1 MHAGFCGRLEE
12 KRPRGRPR
20 RRWEDLQE
28 VECGAWPGL
37 NRLRIWR
44 VGVILCMPY

>member
-1 MHAGFCGRLEE
+1 MVRTGFCGRLEE

-28 VECGAWPGL
+28 VEYGAWPGL
-37 NRLRIWR
+37 NRLKIGR
-44 VGVILCMPY
+44 VGGIL